1 MKISN
6 DSQRMIHSRAENL
19 GYSIHECMSFEG
31 CYFIV
36 DMNTSLV
43 IAGAQDFLA
52 WEDVVRWV
60 LTADVPRTL
69 Q

>member
-1 MKISN
+1 MKTTNNSEI
-6 DSQRMIHSRAENL
+6 RIRSRAESL

-36 DMNTSLV
+36 DMSTSLV

-60 LTADVPRTL
+60 LTADGAQTL

>member
-1 MKISN
+1 MNTAKETEIA
-6 DSQRMIHSRAENL
+6 IHDRAKQL
-19 GYSIHECMSFEG
+19 GYSIHECVAFEG

-36 DMNTSLV
+36 DANTSLV

-52 WEDVVRWV
+52 WDEVVRWV
-60 LTADVPRTL
+60 LDAGIAPTL